1 MRKGIVLKLFALTTA
16 LCMLIL
22 ATIFIG
28 QTIFFKQYYANRKV
42 EDIKVNL
49 NSFEKNYL
57 NYAGSADGIQK
68 LEQDFLRENNT
79 WITTLDQNG
88 NLKHADDFYVE
99 ITLERLAEKQFGQKT
114 ITIPLYNLMN
124 IDEIESRILPSLVGK
139 KVYFSGL
146 LRNDSFITSYLQS
159 AEGSLSWANKPLSK
173 KLAERELKASEEKP
187 KVAQDLIGE
196 EKPKVAQDLIGEERE
211 KVAGNLSDLEKK
223 RVAQNSD
230 FNINGTITKVQ
241 PSDGTVPVN
250 PIYKNNLFLD
260 NIKEFQADLLL
271 KESNQIKYA
280 TQIMDYEKNDIKYKL
295 LIKPKKEKDGSVTYI
310 YAMASLQPVD
320 EAVQMVQ
327 DYYIYIVAFVVILI
341 FLASFYYSKQI
352 AKPLLKINDTTKKI
366 AHLDFTEKIPITSKD
381 EIGDL
386 SQNINTLSNKLH
398 SHIGQLEQDIEK
410 ERKLENTRKEF
421 IAGVSHELKTPLSI
435 MKSCISILKDG
446 VAEHKKDYYFQAME
460 KEVDKMDIL
469 ILDMLEL
476 AKFESGTY
484 NMKMDSFYIDGVIE
498 EICEQ
503 LSSEIEKK
511 ELSVHKHIC
520 PAEVV
525 GNQNRIEQV
534 IVNFI
539 TNAIRYTPEKEDII
553 ISVIDEKN
561 RIEVCIENKGS
572 HIEEEQLDKIWDRFY
587 RVDAS
592 RKRSQGGTGLG
603 LAISKNI
610 LELHNAEYGVKNT
623 EDGVLFYFY
632 LPKKA

>member
-1 MRKGIVLKLFALTTA
+1 MRKGIVLKLFTLTTA

-68 LEQDFLRENNT
+68 LEQEFLRENNT

-99 ITLERLAEKQFGQKT
+99 ITLERWAEKQFGQKT

-187 KVAQDLIGE
+187 KVAQDLI
-196 EKPKVAQDLIGEERE
+196 DEERK

-260 NIKEFQADLLL
+260 NIKEFQTDLLL
-271 KESNQIKYA
+271 KESNKIRY
-280 TQIMDYEKNDIKYKL
+280 TIETMDFEKNDIKYKL
-295 LIKPKKEKDGSVTYI
+295 LIKPIKEKDGSVAYI

-327 DYYIYIVAFVVILI
+327 DYYIYIIAFVVVLV

-386 SQNINTLSNKLH
+386 SKNINTLSNKLH

-410 ERKLENTRKEF
+410 ERKLEKTRKEF
-421 IAGVSHELKTPLSI
+421 ISGVSHELKTPLSI

-446 VAEHKKDYYFQAME
+446 VAEHKKEYYFQAME
-460 KEVDKMDIL
+460 REVDKMDTL

-484 NMKMDSFYIDGVIE
+484 KMKMDSFYI
-498 EICEQ
+498 
-503 LSSEIEKK
+503 
-511 ELSVHKHIC
+511 
-520 PAEVV
+520 
-525 GNQNRIEQV
+525 
-534 IVNFI
+534 
-539 TNAIRYTPEKEDII
+539 
-553 ISVIDEKN
+553 
-561 RIEVCIENKGS
+561 
-572 HIEEEQLDKIWDRFY
+572 
-587 RVDAS
+587 
-592 RKRSQGGTGLG
+592 
-603 LAISKNI
+603 
-610 LELHNAEYGVKNT
+610 
-623 EDGVLFYFY
+623 
-632 LPKKA
+632 

>member
-1 MRKGIVLKLFALTTA
+1 MRKGIVLKLFTLTTA

-49 NSFEKNYL
+49 NSFEKSYV
-57 NYAGSADGIQK
+57 NYAGSTEEIQK

-79 WITTLDQNG
+79 WITTLDQYG
-88 NLKHADDFYVE
+88 NLKHANDYYFEVTID
-99 ITLERLAEKQFGQKT
+99 RKNQKSFGQQT
-114 ITIPLYNLMN
+114 FIMPLYYLIN
-124 IDEIESRILPSLVGK
+124 IEEIESKTSREVLEQEINFAGVK
-139 KVYFSGL
+139 KE
-146 LRNDSFITSYLQS
+146 DSFIPFFFELGKGNLS
-159 AEGSLSWANKPLSK
+159 GSNKPLEK
-173 KLAERELKASEEKP
+173 IFKEKMITAAEEKKKP
-187 KVAQDLIGE
+187 AQEPLV
-196 EKPKVAQDLIGEERE
+196 K
-211 KVAGNLSDLEKK
+211 EKK
-223 RVAQNSD
+223 QVVQEQAAQESDPYIRGRV
-230 FNINGTITKVQ
+230 TKVQ
-241 PSDGTVPVN
+241 LPDVKGPVN
-250 PIYKNNLFLD
+250 PIYKNSLFLD
-260 NIKEFQADLLL
+260 SIKEFQTDLLQ
-271 KESNQIKYA
+271 KESNKIQYS

-295 LIKPKKEKDGSVTYI
+295 LIKPIKEKDGSVAYI

-327 DYYIYIVAFVVILI
+327 DYYIYIIAFVVVLI

-386 SQNINTLSNKLH
+386 SKNINTLSNKLH

-446 VAEHKKDYYFQAME
+446 VAEHKKEYYFQAME

-511 ELSVHKHIC
+511 ELIVHKHIY

-587 RVDAS
+587 RVDAA

>member
-1 MRKGIVLKLFALTTA
+1 MRKGIVLKLFTLTTA

-57 NYAGSADGIQK
+57 NYAGNAEGIQK
-68 LEQDFLRENNT
+68 LEQDFFRENNT

-88 NLKHADDFYVE
+88 NLKHVDDFYFEVTIDRRE
-99 ITLERLAEKQFGQKT
+99 QKSFGQQIFK
-114 ITIPLYNLMN
+114 IPLYNLVN
-124 IDEIESRILPSLVGK
+124 IEEIDNKSSDQFLGQTMHV
-139 KVYFSGL
+139 SGVKQE
-146 LRNDSFITSYLQS
+146 DSFIPFSFTLSKQNLN
-159 AEGSLSWANKPLSK
+159 GSNKPL
-173 KLAERELKASEEKP
+173 EKAF
-187 KVAQDLIGE
+187 Q
-196 EKPKVAQDLIGEERE
+196 E
-211 KVAGNLSDLEKK
+211 KVKLDEEKK
-223 RVAQNSD
+223 RAAGEQLVKEKKPAVQEEAAQELG
-230 FNINGTITKVQ
+230 FYIGGRVTKVQ
-241 PSDGTVPVN
+241 LPDVKGPVN
-250 PIYKNNLFLD
+250 PIYKNSIFLD
-260 NIKEFQADLLL
+260 NIKDFQTDLLL
-271 KESNQIKYA
+271 KESNKIRY
-280 TQIMDYEKNDIKYKL
+280 TIETMDFEKNDIKYKL
-295 LIKPKKEKDGSVTYI
+295 LIKPIKEKDGSVAYI

-327 DYYIYIVAFVVILI
+327 DYYIYIIAFVVVLI

-386 SQNINTLSNKLH
+386 SKNINTLSNKLH

-410 ERKLENTRKEF
+410 ERKLEKTRKEF
-421 IAGVSHELKTPLSI
+421 ISGVSHELKTPLSI

-446 VAEHKKDYYFQAME
+446 VAEHKKEYYFQAME
-460 KEVDKMDIL
+460 REVDKMDTL

-484 NMKMDSFYIDGVIE
+484 KMKKDSFYIDTVIE
-498 EICEQ
+498 DICEH
-503 LSSEIEKK
+503 LSVEIEKK
-511 ELSVHKHIC
+511 ELRVHKNIG
-520 PAEVV
+520 PFEVV
-525 GNQNRIEQV
+525 ANQGRIEQV

-539 TNAIRYTPEKEDII
+539 TNAIRYTPNKEDII
-553 ISVIDEKN
+553 ISTIDEKN
-561 RIEVCIENKGS
+561 RIKVCIENKGT

-587 RVDAS
+587 RVDAA
-592 RKRSQGGTGLG
+592 RHRSQGGTGLG

-610 LELHNAEYGVKNT
+610 LELHDAEYGVKNT

-632 LPKKA
+632 LLKKA

>member
-1 MRKGIVLKLFALTTA
+1 MKKGIVLKLFTLTTA

-57 NYAGSADGIQK
+57 NYAGNAEEIQK

-79 WITTLDQNG
+79 WITTLDKNG
-88 NLKHADDFYVE
+88 NLKHADDFYFEVT
-99 ITLERLAEKQFGQKT
+99 IDRRQQKSFGQQIFK
-114 ITIPLYNLMN
+114 IPLGNLVN
-124 IDEIESRILPSLVGK
+124 IEEIDNKLSEQFLGQEI
-139 KVYFSGL
+139 YFSGV
-146 LRNDSFITSYLQS
+146 RKEDSFIPFSF
-159 AEGSLSWANKPLSK
+159 SLSKQNLSGSNKPLEKAFNEKMSK
-173 KLAERELKASEEKP
+173 LNE
-187 KVAQDLIGE
+187 
-196 EKPKVAQDLIGEERE
+196 
-211 KVAGNLSDLEKK
+211 EKK
-223 RVAQNSD
+223 RAVEEQLVKEKKPAVQEQAAQELGVY
-230 FNINGTITKVQ
+230 IGGRVTKVQ
-241 PSDGTVPVN
+241 LPDVKGPVN
-250 PIYKNNLFLD
+250 PIYKNGIFLD
-260 NIKEFQADLLL
+260 SIKEFQTNLLL
-271 KESNQIKYA
+271 KESKPIQYT
-280 TQIMDYEKNDIKYKL
+280 TQTMDYEKNDIKYKL
-295 LIKPKKEKDGSVTYI
+295 LIKPIEKDGSVTYI

-327 DYYIYIVAFVVILI
+327 DYYIYIIAFVVVLI

-366 AHLDFTEKIPITSKD
+366 AQLDFTEKIPIISKD

-386 SQNINTLSNKLH
+386 SKNINVLSNKLH
-398 SHIGQLEQDIEK
+398 SHIGQLEEDIEK

-421 IAGVSHELKTPLSI
+421 ISGVSHELKTPLSI

-446 VAEHKKDYYFQAME
+446 VAEHKKEYYFQAME
-460 KEVDKMDIL
+460 REVDKMDTL

-484 NMKMDSFYIDGVIE
+484 KMKKSSFYIDTVIE
-498 EICEQ
+498 DICEH
-503 LSSEIEKK
+503 LSVEIEKK
-511 ELSVHKHIC
+511 ELHVHKNIHSF
-520 PAEVV
+520 EVIA
-525 GNQNRIEQV
+525 NQGRIEQV

-539 TNAIRYTPEKEDII
+539 TNAIRYTPNKEDII
-553 ISVIDEKN
+553 ISAIDEKD
-561 RIEVCIENKGS
+561 RIKVCIENKGT

-587 RVDAS
+587 RVDTA
-592 RKRSQGGTGLG
+592 RQRSQGGTGLG

-610 LELHNAEYGVKNT
+610 LELHDAEYGVKNT

>member
-1 MRKGIVLKLFALTTA
+1 MKKGIVLKLFTLTTA

-57 NYAGSADGIQK
+57 NRAGNAEEIQK

-79 WITTLDQNG
+79 WITTLDKNG
-88 NLKHADDFYVE
+88 NLKHADDFYFEVT
-99 ITLERLAEKQFGQKT
+99 IDRRQQKSFGQQIFK
-114 ITIPLYNLMN
+114 IPLGNLVN
-124 IDEIESRILPSLVGK
+124 IEEIDNKLSEQFLGQEI
-139 KVYFSGL
+139 YFSGV
-146 LRNDSFITSYLQS
+146 RKEDSFIPFSF
-159 AEGSLSWANKPLSK
+159 SLSKQNLSGSNKPLEKAFNEKMSK
-173 KLAERELKASEEKP
+173 LNE
-187 KVAQDLIGE
+187 
-196 EKPKVAQDLIGEERE
+196 
-211 KVAGNLSDLEKK
+211 EKK
-223 RVAQNSD
+223 RAVEEQLVKEKKPAVQEQAAQELNVY
-230 FNINGTITKVQ
+230 IGGRVTKVQ
-241 PSDGTVPVN
+241 LPDVKGPVN
-250 PIYKNNLFLD
+250 PIYKNGIFLD
-260 NIKEFQADLLL
+260 SIKEFQTNLLL
-271 KESNQIKYA
+271 KESKPIQYT
-280 TQIMDYEKNDIKYKL
+280 TQTMDYEKNDIKYKL
-295 LIKPKKEKDGSVTYI
+295 LIKPIEKDGSVTYI

-327 DYYIYIVAFVVILI
+327 DYYIYIIAFVVVLI

-366 AHLDFTEKIPITSKD
+366 AQLDFTEKIPITSKD

-386 SQNINTLSNKLH
+386 SKNINVLSNKLH
-398 SHIGQLEQDIEK
+398 SHIGQLEEDIEK

-421 IAGVSHELKTPLSI
+421 ISGVSHELKTPLSI

-446 VAEHKKDYYFQAME
+446 VAEHKKEYYFQAME
-460 KEVDKMDIL
+460 REVDKMDTL

-484 NMKMDSFYIDGVIE
+484 KMKKSSFYIDTVIE
-498 EICEQ
+498 DICEH
-503 LSSEIEKK
+503 LSVEIEKK
-511 ELSVHKHIC
+511 ELHVHKNIHSF
-520 PAEVV
+520 EVIA
-525 GNQNRIEQV
+525 NQGRIEQV

-539 TNAIRYTPEKEDII
+539 TNAIRYTPNKEDII
-553 ISVIDEKN
+553 ISTIDEKD
-561 RIEVCIENKGS
+561 RIKVCIENKGT

-587 RVDAS
+587 RVDTA
-592 RKRSQGGTGLG
+592 RQRSQGGTGLG

-610 LELHNAEYGVKNT
+610 LELHDAEYGVKNT

>member
-1 MRKGIVLKLFALTTA
+1 MRKGIVLKLFTLTTA

-57 NYAGSADGIQK
+57 NYAGNAEGIQK
-68 LEQDFLRENNT
+68 LEQDFFRENNT

-88 NLKHADDFYVE
+88 NLKHVDDFYFEV
-99 ITLERLAEKQFGQKT
+99 TVDRRKQKEFGQQIFK
-114 ITIPLYNLMN
+114 IPLYNLVN
-124 IDEIESRILPSLVGK
+124 IEEIDNKSSDQFLGQTMSV
-139 KVYFSGL
+139 SGMKQE
-146 LRNDSFITSYLQS
+146 DSFIPFSFTLSKQNLN
-159 AEGSLSWANKPLSK
+159 GSNKPLEK
-173 KLAERELKASEEKP
+173 AFQEKIKLDEEKRR
-187 KVAQDLIGE
+187 AAGE
-196 EKPKVAQDLIGEERE
+196 QLVK
-211 KVAGNLSDLEKK
+211 EKK
-223 RVAQNSD
+223 PAVQEEAAQELGFYIVGRV
-230 FNINGTITKVQ
+230 TKVQ
-241 PSDGTVPVN
+241 FPDVKGPVN
-250 PIYKNNLFLD
+250 PIYKNSIFLD
-260 NIKEFQADLLL
+260 NIKEFQTDLLL
-271 KESNQIKYA
+271 KESKHIQYA
-280 TQIMDYEKNDIKYKL
+280 TQTMDYEKNDIKYKL
-295 LIKPKKEKDGSVTYI
+295 LIKPIKEKDGSVAYI

-327 DYYIYIVAFVVILI
+327 DYYIYIIAFVVVLI

-386 SQNINTLSNKLH
+386 SKNINTLSNKLH

-410 ERKLENTRKEF
+410 ERKLEKTRKEF
-421 IAGVSHELKTPLSI
+421 ISGVSHELKTPLSI

-446 VAEHKKDYYFQAME
+446 VAEHKKEYYFQAME
-460 KEVDKMDIL
+460 REVDKMDTL

-484 NMKMDSFYIDGVIE
+484 KMKMDSFYIDTVIE
-498 EICEQ
+498 DICEH
-503 LSSEIEKK
+503 LSVEIEKK
-511 ELSVHKHIC
+511 ELRVHKNIG
-520 PAEVV
+520 PFEVV
-525 GNQNRIEQV
+525 ANQGRIEQV

-539 TNAIRYTPEKEDII
+539 TNAIRYTPNKEDII
-553 ISVIDEKN
+553 ISTIDEKD
-561 RIEVCIENKGS
+561 RIKVCIENKGT

-587 RVDAS
+587 RVDVA
-592 RKRSQGGTGLG
+592 RHRSQGGTGLG

-610 LELHNAEYGVKNT
+610 LELHDAEYGVKNT

-632 LPKKA
+632 LLKKA

>member
-1 MRKGIVLKLFALTTA
+1 MRKGIVLKLFTLTTA

-49 NSFEKNYL
+49 NSFEKSYL
-57 NYAGSADGIQK
+57 NYVGNTEEIK
-68 LEQDFLRENNT
+68 RLEQDFLRENNT

-88 NLKHADDFYVE
+88 NLKHADDFYFEVA
-99 ITLERLAEKQFGQKT
+99 IDRRQQKSFGQQIFK
-114 ITIPLYNLMN
+114 IPLYNLIN
-124 IDEIESRILPSLVGK
+124 IEEIDNKSSNAFLGQEI
-139 KVYFSGL
+139 YFSGVKKDDSYIPFSFTL
-146 LRNDSFITSYLQS
+146 GKQNLR
-159 AEGSLSWANKPLSK
+159 GSNKPLEK
-173 KLAERELKASEEKP
+173 AFQEKMKLDE
-187 KVAQDLIGE
+187 
-196 EKPKVAQDLIGEERE
+196 
-211 KVAGNLSDLEKK
+211 EKK
-223 RVAQNSD
+223 RAAEEQLAKEKKPAVQEESAQELD
-230 FNINGTITKVQ
+230 AYIVGGVTKVQ
-241 PSDGTVPVN
+241 LPDVTGPIN
-250 PIYKNNLFLD
+250 PIYKNSIFLD
-260 NIKEFQADLLL
+260 NIKEFQTNLLL
-271 KESNQIKYA
+271 KESKHIQYA
-280 TQIMDYEKNDIKYKL
+280 IQTMDYEKNDIKYKL
-295 LIKPKKEKDGSVTYI
+295 LVKPITERDGSVTYI

-327 DYYIYIVAFVVILI
+327 DYYIYIIAFVLVLI

-366 AHLDFTEKIPITSKD
+366 AHLDFTEQIPITSKD

-386 SQNINTLSNKLH
+386 SKNINALSTKLH

-421 IAGVSHELKTPLSI
+421 ISGVSHELKTPLSI

-446 VAEHKKDYYFQAME
+446 VAEHKKEYYFQAME
-460 KEVDKMDIL
+460 REVDKMDTL

-484 NMKMDSFYIDGVIE
+484 KMKKGPFYIDAVIE
-498 EICEQ
+498 DICEH
-503 LSSEIEKK
+503 LSVEIEKK
-511 ELSVHKHIC
+511 ELHVHKNIC
-520 PAEVV
+520 SFEVV
-525 GNQNRIEQV
+525 ANQGRIEQV

-539 TNAIRYTPEKEDII
+539 TNAIRYTPNKEDIM
-553 ISVIDEKN
+553 ISTIDEKD
-561 RIEVCIENKGS
+561 RIKVCIENKGT

-587 RVDAS
+587 RVDAA
-592 RKRSQGGTGLG
+592 RQRSQGGTGLG

-610 LELHNAEYGVKNT
+610 LELHEAEYGVKNT

>member
-1 MRKGIVLKLFALTTA
+1 MRKGIVLKLFILTTA

-42 EDIKVNL
+42 EDIKLNL

-57 NYAGSADGIQK
+57 NYAGSVEGIQK

-88 NLKHADDFYVE
+88 NLKHADDFYFEVT
-99 ITLERLAEKQFGQKT
+99 IDRKQQKSFGQQTFK
-114 ITIPLYNLMN
+114 IPLYNLVN
-124 IDEIESRILPSLVGK
+124 IEEIDNKSSNPFLGQEI
-139 KVYFSGL
+139 YFSGVKKD
-146 LRNDSFITSYLQS
+146 DSYIPFYFALGKQNLS
-159 AEGSLSWANKPLSK
+159 GSNKPLEK
-173 KLAERELKASEEKP
+173 AFQEKRKLNE
-187 KVAQDLIGE
+187 
-196 EKPKVAQDLIGEERE
+196 
-211 KVAGNLSDLEKK
+211 EKK
-223 RVAQNSD
+223 RAAGEQLAKEKKPAVQEESAQELDAYIS
-230 FNINGTITKVQ
+230 GRVTKVQ
-241 PSDGTVPVN
+241 LPDVTGPIN
-250 PIYKNNLFLD
+250 PIYKNSIFLD
-260 NIKEFQADLLL
+260 NIKEFQTDLLL
-271 KESNQIKYA
+271 KESKHIQYA
-280 TQIMDYEKNDIKYKL
+280 ILTMDYEKNDIKYKL
-295 LIKPKKEKDGSVTYI
+295 LIKPTKEKDGSVTYI

-327 DYYIYIVAFVVILI
+327 DYYIYIIAFVVVLI

-386 SQNINTLSNKLH
+386 SKNINVLSNKLH

-410 ERKLENTRKEF
+410 ERKLEKTRKEF
-421 IAGVSHELKTPLSI
+421 ISGVSHELKTPLSI

-446 VAEHKKDYYFQAME
+446 VAEHKKEYYFQAME
-460 KEVDKMDIL
+460 REVDKMDTL

-484 NMKMDSFYIDGVIE
+484 KMKKDPFYIDTVME
-498 EICEQ
+498 DICEH
-503 LSSEIEKK
+503 LSVEIEKK
-511 ELSVHKHIC
+511 ELHVHKNIG
-520 PAEVV
+520 PFEVV
-525 GNQNRIEQV
+525 ANQSRIEQV

-539 TNAIRYTPEKEDII
+539 TNAIRYTPNKEDII
-553 ISVIDEKN
+553 ISTIDEKD
-561 RIEVCIENKGS
+561 RIKVCIENKGT

-587 RVDAS
+587 RVDAA
-592 RKRSQGGTGLG
+592 RQRSQGGTGLG

-610 LELHNAEYGVKNT
+610 LELHDAEYGVKNT

-632 LPKKA
+632 LLKKA

>member
-1 MRKGIVLKLFALTTA
+1 MRKGIVLKLFTLTTA

-49 NSFEKNYL
+49 DSFVKNYL
-57 NYAGSADGIQK
+57 NHAESAEEIQK
-68 LEQDFLRENNT
+68 LEQDFLSENNT

-88 NLKHADDFYVE
+88 NLKHADDFYFEVT
-99 ITLERLAEKQFGQKT
+99 IDRKQQKSFGQQ
-114 ITIPLYNLMN
+114 IIMIPLYNLIN
-124 IDEIESRILPSLVGK
+124 IEEIDNKPSNQFLDQEIN
-139 KVYFSGL
+139 FSGVKKE
-146 LRNDSFITSYLQS
+146 DSFIPFSFALGKGNLS
-159 AEGSLSWANKPLSK
+159 GSNKPLEK
-173 KLAERELKASEEKP
+173 KISEIREEK
-187 KVAQDLIGE
+187 
-196 EKPKVAQDLIGEERE
+196 
-211 KVAGNLSDLEKK
+211 EKK
-223 RVAQNSD
+223 KADQEPLVKEKKQVTQEQAAQERANQEQGAKIDGRV
-230 FNINGTITKVQ
+230 TKVQ
-241 PSDGTVPVN
+241 LPDVKGPVN
-250 PIYKNNLFLD
+250 PIYKNSLFLD
-260 NIKEFQADLLL
+260 SIKEFQTDLLS
-271 KESNQIKYA
+271 KESNHIQYS
-280 TQIMDYEKNDIKYKL
+280 TQIVDYEKNDIKYKL
-295 LIKPKKEKDGSVTYI
+295 LIKPIKEKDGSIAYI

-327 DYYIYIVAFVVILI
+327 DYYIYIVAFVVVLI

-352 AKPLLKINDTTKKI
+352 AKPLLKINNTTKKI

-386 SQNINTLSNKLH
+386 SKNINTLSNKLH

-539 TNAIRYTPEKEDII
+539 TNAIRYTPDKEDII
-553 ISVIDEKN
+553 ISTIDEKN
-561 RIEVCIENKGS
+561 YIKVCIENKGA

-587 RVDAS
+587 RVDAA

-623 EDGVLFYFY
+623 KDGVLFYFY

>member
-1 MRKGIVLKLFALTTA
+1 MRKGIVLKLFTLTTA

-22 ATIFIG
+22 VTIFIG

-49 NSFEKNYL
+49 NTFEKNYL
-57 NYAGSADGIQK
+57 NYAGSAEGIQK

-88 NLKHADDFYVE
+88 NLKHADDFYFEVT
-99 ITLERLAEKQFGQKT
+99 INRMQQKSFGQQIFK
-114 ITIPLYNLMN
+114 IPLGNLVN
-124 IDEIESRILPSLVGK
+124 IEEIDNKSSEQFLGQEI
-139 KVYFSGL
+139 YFSGV
-146 LRNDSFITSYLQS
+146 RKEDSFIPFSF
-159 AEGSLSWANKPLSK
+159 SLSKQNLSGSNKPLEKAFNEKMSK
-173 KLAERELKASEEKP
+173 LYEEKKKAVGEQVVKEKRP
-187 KVAQDLIGE
+187 AVQEQAAQEPDFYIG
-196 EKPKVAQDLIGEERE
+196 G
-211 KVAGNLSDLEKK
+211 
-223 RVAQNSD
+223 RV
-230 FNINGTITKVQ
+230 TKVQ
-241 PSDGTVPVN
+241 LPDVNVPVN
-250 PIYKNNLFLD
+250 PIYKNSIFLD
-260 NIKEFQADLLL
+260 NIKVFQTDLLL
-271 KESNQIKYA
+271 KESNKIRYT
-280 TQIMDYEKNDIKYKL
+280 TQTMDYEKNDIKYKL
-295 LIKPKKEKDGSVTYI
+295 LIKPIKEKDGSVAYI

-327 DYYIYIVAFVVILI
+327 DYYIYIIAFVVVLI

-386 SQNINTLSNKLH
+386 SNNINVLSNKLH

-421 IAGVSHELKTPLSI
+421 ISGVSHELKTPLSI

-446 VAEHKKDYYFQAME
+446 VAEHKKEYYFQAME
-460 KEVDKMDIL
+460 REVDKMDTL

-484 NMKMDSFYIDGVIE
+484 KMKKDLFYIDSVIE
-498 EICEQ
+498 DICEY
-503 LSSEIEKK
+503 LSVEIEKK
-511 ELSVHKHIC
+511 ELRVHKNIC
-520 PAEVV
+520 SVEVMA
-525 GNQNRIEQV
+525 NQSRIEQV

-539 TNAIRYTPEKEDII
+539 TNAIRYTPNKEDIM
-553 ISVIDEKN
+553 ISTIDEQD
-561 RIEVCIENKGS
+561 RIKVCIENKGT

-587 RVDAS
+587 RVDAA
-592 RKRSQGGTGLG
+592 RQRSQGGTGLG

-610 LELHNAEYGVKNT
+610 LELHDAEYGVKNT

>member
-1 MRKGIVLKLFALTTA
+1 MRKGIVLKLFTLTTV

-57 NYAGSADGIQK
+57 NYAGSAEGIQK
-68 LEQDFLRENNT
+68 LEQDFFRENNT

-88 NLKHADDFYVE
+88 NLKHVDDFYFEVT
-99 ITLERLAEKQFGQKT
+99 IDRSQQKSFGQQIFK
-114 ITIPLYNLMN
+114 IPLYNLVN
-124 IDEIESRILPSLVGK
+124 IEEIDNKPSNQFLGQEI
-139 KVYFSGL
+139 YFSGV
-146 LRNDSFITSYLQS
+146 RKEDSYIPFSF
-159 AEGSLSWANKPLSK
+159 SLSKRNLSGSNKPLEKAFNEKMSK
-173 KLAERELKASEEKP
+173 LD
-187 KVAQDLIGE
+187 Q
-196 EKPKVAQDLIGEERE
+196 
-211 KVAGNLSDLEKK
+211 EKK
-223 RVAQNSD
+223 KAVGEQVSKEKRPAVQEPAAQESDVYIGGRV
-230 FNINGTITKVQ
+230 TKVQ
-241 PSDGTVPVN
+241 FPDVKGPVN
-250 PIYKNNLFLD
+250 PIYKNTLFLD
-260 NIKEFQADLLL
+260 SIKEFQTDVVL
-271 KESNQIKYA
+271 KESNQIEYSTK
-280 TQIMDYEKNDIKYKL
+280 TMDYEKNDIKYKL
-295 LIKPKKEKDGSVTYI
+295 LMKPITERDGSVTYI

-327 DYYIYIVAFVVILI
+327 DYYIYIIAFVLVLI

-366 AHLDFTEKIPITSKD
+366 AHLDFTEQIPITSKD

-386 SQNINTLSNKLH
+386 SKNINVLSNKLH

-421 IAGVSHELKTPLSI
+421 ISGVSHELKTPLSI

-446 VAEHKKDYYFQAME
+446 VAEHKKEYYFQAME
-460 KEVDKMDIL
+460 REVDKMDTL

-484 NMKMDSFYIDGVIE
+484 KMKKDVFYIDSIIE
-498 EICEQ
+498 DICEH
-503 LSSEIEKK
+503 LSVEIEKK
-511 ELSVHKHIC
+511 ELRVHKNIC
-520 PAEVV
+520 SFEVMA
-525 GNQNRIEQV
+525 NQNRIEQV

-539 TNAIRYTPEKEDII
+539 TNAIRYTPNKEDII
-553 ISVIDEKN
+553 ISTIDEKD
-561 RIEVCIENKGS
+561 RIKVCIENKGT

-592 RKRSQGGTGLG
+592 RQRSQGGTGLG

-610 LELHNAEYGVKNT
+610 LELHDAEYGVKNT

>member
-1 MRKGIVLKLFALTTA
+1 MRKGIVLKLFTLTTA

-57 NYAGSADGIQK
+57 NYAGNAEGIQK

-88 NLKHADDFYVE
+88 NLKHANDFYFEVA
-99 ITLERLAEKQFGQKT
+99 LERKTEKDFGKKT
-114 ITIPLYNLMN
+114 IIIPLYYLMN
-124 IDEIESRILPSLVGK
+124 IDEIEKGTLSNFVGQ
-139 KVYFSGL
+139 KVSFSGL
-146 LRNDSFITSYLQS
+146 QRNDHFITLYLQLT
-159 AEGSLSWANKPLSK
+159 EKNLSWANETLSK
-173 KLAERELKASEEKP
+173 KLPGKEPKVSKEKT
-187 KVAQDLIGE
+187 KVAQDLI
-196 EKPKVAQDLIGEERE
+196 AQER
-211 KVAGNLSDLEKK
+211 KNVAGNLSDFEKK
-223 RVAQNSD
+223 RVVVNSD
-230 FNINGTITKVQ
+230 FYMFGTITKVQ
-241 PSDGTVPVN
+241 LPDVGGPIN
-250 PIYKNNLFLD
+250 QIYKNSIFLD
-260 NIKEFQADLLL
+260 NIKEFQTDLLL
-271 KESNQIKYA
+271 KENKHIQYS
-280 TQIMDYEKNDIKYKL
+280 TQTIDYEKNEVKYKL
-295 LIKPKKEKDGSVTYI
+295 LIKPVKEKDGSVTYI

-327 DYYIYIVAFVVILI
+327 DYYIYIIAFVVVLI

-386 SQNINTLSNKLH
+386 SKNINVLSNKLH

-410 ERKLENTRKEF
+410 ERKLEKTRKEF
-421 IAGVSHELKTPLSI
+421 ISGVSHELKTPLSI

-446 VAEHKKDYYFQAME
+446 VVEHKKEYYFQAME
-460 KEVDKMDIL
+460 REVDKMDTL

-484 NMKMDSFYIDGVIE
+484 KMKKDLFYIDTVIE
-498 EICEQ
+498 DICEH
-503 LSSEIEKK
+503 LSVEIEKK
-511 ELSVHKHIC
+511 ELRVHKNIRSF
-520 PAEVV
+520 EVIA
-525 GNQNRIEQV
+525 NQGRIEQV

-539 TNAIRYTPEKEDII
+539 TNAIRYTPNKEDII
-553 ISVIDEKN
+553 ISTIDEKD
-561 RIEVCIENKGS
+561 RIKMCIENKGT

-587 RVDAS
+587 RVDAA
-592 RKRSQGGTGLG
+592 RHRSQGGTGLG

-610 LELHNAEYGVKNT
+610 LELHEAEYGVKNT

-632 LPKKA
+632 LLKKA

>member
-1 MRKGIVLKLFALTTA
+1 MRKGIVLKLFTLTTA

-88 NLKHADDFYVE
+88 NLKHADDFYFEVT
-99 ITLERLAEKQFGQKT
+99 IDRRQQKSFGQQIFK
-114 ITIPLYNLMN
+114 IPLGNLVN
-124 IDEIESRILPSLVGK
+124 IEEIDNKLSEQFLGQEI
-139 KVYFSGL
+139 YFSGVKKE
-146 LRNDSFITSYLQS
+146 DSFIPFSFTLTR
-159 AEGSLSWANKPLSK
+159 ENLSGANKPLEKAFNEKMSK
-173 KLAERELKASEEKP
+173 LNEEK
-187 KVAQDLIGE
+187 KKADQE
-196 EKPKVAQDLIGEERE
+196 QFAK
-211 KVAGNLSDLEKK
+211 EKK
-223 RVAQNSD
+223 PAVQEQAAQESDVHIGGRV
-230 FNINGTITKVQ
+230 TKVQ
-241 PSDGTVPVN
+241 FPDVKGPVN

-260 NIKEFQADLLL
+260 NIKEFQTDLLL
-271 KESNQIKYA
+271 KESNHIQYA

-295 LIKPKKEKDGSVTYI
+295 LIKPVKEKDGSVTYI

-327 DYYIYIVAFVVILI
+327 DYYIYIIAFVVVLI

-352 AKPLLKINDTTKKI
+352 AKPLLKINNTTKKI

-498 EICEQ
+498 EICEH
-503 LSSEIEKK
+503 LSSEIETK
-511 ELSVHKHIC
+511 ELSVHKHIG

-553 ISVIDEKN
+553 ISTIDETNHIK
-561 RIEVCIENKGS
+561 VCIENKGA
-572 HIEEEQLDKIWDRFY
+572 HIEEKQLDKIWDRFY
-587 RVDAS
+587 RVDAA

-632 LPKKA
+632 LLKKA

>member
-1 MRKGIVLKLFALTTA
+1 MRKGIVLKLFTLTTA

-57 NYAGSADGIQK
+57 NYAGSAEEIQK

-79 WITTLDQNG
+79 WITTLDQYG
-88 NLKHADDFYVE
+88 NLKHVDDFYFEVT
-99 ITLERLAEKQFGQKT
+99 IDRRQQKSFGQQIFK
-114 ITIPLYNLMN
+114 IPLGNLVN
-124 IDEIESRILPSLVGK
+124 IEEIDNKLSEKFSGQEI
-139 KVYFSGL
+139 YFSGV
-146 LRNDSFITSYLQS
+146 RKEESFIPFSFSLGKQNLS
-159 AEGSLSWANKPLSK
+159 GSNKPLEK
-173 KLAERELKASEEKP
+173 AFNEKMIKLD
-187 KVAQDLIGE
+187 Q
-196 EKPKVAQDLIGEERE
+196 
-211 KVAGNLSDLEKK
+211 EKK
-223 RVAQNSD
+223 KAAEEQVVKEKKPAVQEQAAQELDAPIVGRV
-230 FNINGTITKVQ
+230 TKVQ
-241 PSDGTVPVN
+241 FPDVKGPVN
-250 PIYKNNLFLD
+250 PIYKNSLFLD
-260 NIKEFQADLLL
+260 SIKEFQAELLL
-271 KESNQIKYA
+271 KESEQI
-280 TQIMDYEKNDIKYKL
+280 QDVIRIMDYEKNDIKYKL

-327 DYYIYIVAFVVILI
+327 DYYIYIVAFVVVLI

-503 LSSEIEKK
+503 LSAEIEKK

-520 PAEVV
+520 PAEVI

-553 ISVIDEKN
+553 ISIIDGKDH
-561 RIEVCIENKGS
+561 IKVCIENKGA

-587 RVDAS
+587 RVDAA

-610 LELHNAEYGVKNT
+610 LELHDAEYGVKNT

>member
-1 MRKGIVLKLFALTTA
+1 MRKGIVLKLFTLTTA

-57 NYAGSADGIQK
+57 NYVGNAEGIQK

-79 WITTLDQNG
+79 WITTLDRNG
-88 NLKHADDFYVE
+88 NLKHADDFYFEVT
-99 ITLERLAEKQFGQKT
+99 IDRKQQKSFGQQIFK
-114 ITIPLYNLMN
+114 IPLYNLISLEE
-124 IDEIESRILPSLVGK
+124 IDNKSLDQFLGQEI
-139 KVYFSGL
+139 YFSGVKKE
-146 LRNDSFITSYLQS
+146 DSFIPFSFALAKQNLS
-159 AEGSLSWANKPLSK
+159 GSNKPL
-173 KLAERELKASEEKP
+173 EKAFKEKMIKSDEEK
-187 KVAQDLIGE
+187 KKADQESIV
-196 EKPKVAQDLIGEERE
+196 K
-211 KVAGNLSDLEKK
+211 EKK
-223 RVAQNSD
+223 PVVQEQATQELGAYIGGRV
-230 FNINGTITKVQ
+230 TKVQ
-241 PSDGTVPVN
+241 FPDVKGPVN
-250 PIYKNNLFLD
+250 PIYKNSLFLD
-260 NIKEFQADLLL
+260 SIKEFQTDLLL
-271 KESNQIKYA
+271 KESNHIQYS

-327 DYYIYIVAFVVILI
+327 DYYIYIVAFVVVLI

-484 NMKMDSFYIDGVIE
+484 NMKMDPFYIDGVIE

-503 LSSEIEKK
+503 LSAEIEKK

-520 PAEVV
+520 PAEVI

-539 TNAIRYTPEKEDII
+539 TNAIRYTPNKEDII
-553 ISVIDEKN
+553 ISTIDGKDH
-561 RIEVCIENKGS
+561 IKVCIENKGA

-587 RVDAS
+587 RVDAA

-610 LELHNAEYGVKNT
+610 LELHDAEYGVKNT
-623 EDGVLFYFY
+623 GDGVLFYFY

>member
-1 MRKGIVLKLFALTTA
+1 MRKGIVLKLFTLTTA

-49 NSFEKNYL
+49 DSFEKGYL
-57 NYAGSADGIQK
+57 NYAGSTEGIQK

-99 ITLERLAEKQFGQKT
+99 ITLERWAEKKFGQKV
-114 ITIPLYNLMN
+114 IKMPLYYLMN
-124 IDEIESRILPSLVGK
+124 IDEIEGGTLPDLKGQP
-139 KVYFSGL
+139 VYFYGL
-146 LRNDSFITSYLQS
+146 KRYDSFITSYLQLTEMNLNWS
-159 AEGSLSWANKPLSK
+159 HKPLGK
-173 KLAERELKASEEKP
+173 KLAEEEPKVSEEKP
-187 KVAQDLIGE
+187 KVAGS
-196 EKPKVAQDLIGEERE
+196 
-211 KVAGNLSDLEKK
+211 LSDEEKK
-223 RVAQNSD
+223 RGAQNSD
-230 FNINGTITKVQ
+230 FNMPGTITKAQLPDVR
-241 PSDGTVPVN
+241 GPVN
-250 PIYKNNLFLD
+250 PIYKNTLFLD
-260 NIKEFQADLLL
+260 NIKEFQTDLLL
-271 KESNQIKYA
+271 KESNHIQYS

-295 LIKPKKEKDGSVTYI
+295 LIKPIKEKDGSVTYI

-327 DYYIYIVAFVVILI
+327 DYYIYIIAFVVVLI

-386 SQNINTLSNKLH
+386 SENINVLSNKLH

-421 IAGVSHELKTPLSI
+421 ISGVSHELKTPLSI

-446 VAEHKKDYYFQAME
+446 VAEHKKEYYFQAME
-460 KEVDKMDIL
+460 REVDKMDTL

-484 NMKMDSFYIDGVIE
+484 KMKKDPFYIDTVIE
-498 EICEQ
+498 DICEH
-503 LSSEIEKK
+503 LSVDIEKK
-511 ELSVHKHIC
+511 ELHVHKNIC
-520 PAEVV
+520 SFEVV
-525 GNQNRIEQV
+525 ANQSRIEQV

-539 TNAIRYTPEKEDII
+539 TNAIRYTPNKEDII
-553 ISVIDEKN
+553 ISTIDEKD
-561 RIEVCIENKGS
+561 RIKVCIENKGT

-587 RVDAS
+587 RVDAA
-592 RKRSQGGTGLG
+592 RQRSQGGTGLG

-610 LELHNAEYGVKNT
+610 LELHEVEYGVKNT

>member
-1 MRKGIVLKLFALTTA
+1 MRKGIVLKLFTLTTA

-49 NSFEKNYL
+49 DSFEKSYL
-57 NYAGSADGIQK
+57 NYAGSSEEVQK

-79 WITTLDQNG
+79 WITTLDHNG
-88 NLKHADDFYVE
+88 NLKHADDFYFE
-99 ITLERLAEKQFGQKT
+99 ITLDRREEKRVGQKT
-114 ITIPLYNLMN
+114 IIIPLYYLMN
-124 IDEIESRILPSLVGK
+124 IDEIEGGTLPDLEGRP
-139 KVYFSGL
+139 VYFDGL
-146 LRNDSFITSYLQS
+146 KRDDSFITSYLKID
-159 AEGSLSWANKPLSK
+159 EVNLSWFHKPLGK
-173 KLAERELKASEEKP
+173 KLAEKEPKMSEEKP
-187 KVAQDLIGE
+187 KVAQDSIT
-196 EKPKVAQDLIGEERE
+196 VER
-211 KVAGNLSDLEKK
+211 KKIAGIMSDEEKK
-223 RVAQNSD
+223 RAAQNSD
-230 FNINGTITKVQ
+230 FNISGKITKVQ
-241 PSDGTVPVN
+241 FPNVKGPVN

-271 KESNQIKYA
+271 KESNQIQYS
-280 TQIMDYEKNDIKYKL
+280 TQTMDYEKNDIKYKL
-295 LIKPKKEKDGSVTYI
+295 LIKPIKEKDGSVTYI

-386 SQNINTLSNKLH
+386 SKNINTLSNKLH

-421 IAGVSHELKTPLSI
+421 ISGVSHELKTPLSI

-484 NMKMDSFYIDGVIE
+484 NMKMDSFYIDGMIE

-553 ISVIDEKN
+553 ISAIDEKN
-561 RIEVCIENKGS
+561 HIKVCIENKGA

-587 RVDAS
+587 RVDAA

>member
-1 MRKGIVLKLFALTTA
+1 MKKGIVLKLFTLTTA

-57 NYAGSADGIQK
+57 NYAGNAEEIQK

-79 WITTLDQNG
+79 WITTLDKNG
-88 NLKHADDFYVE
+88 NLKHADDFYFEVT
-99 ITLERLAEKQFGQKT
+99 IDRRQQKSFGQQIFK
-114 ITIPLYNLMN
+114 IPLGNLVN
-124 IDEIESRILPSLVGK
+124 IEEIDNKLSEQFLGQEI
-139 KVYFSGL
+139 YFSGV
-146 LRNDSFITSYLQS
+146 RKEDSFIPFSF
-159 AEGSLSWANKPLSK
+159 SLSKQNLSGSNKPLEKAFNEKMSK
-173 KLAERELKASEEKP
+173 LNE
-187 KVAQDLIGE
+187 
-196 EKPKVAQDLIGEERE
+196 
-211 KVAGNLSDLEKK
+211 EKK
-223 RVAQNSD
+223 RAVEEQLVKEKKPAVQEQAAQELNVY
-230 FNINGTITKVQ
+230 IGGRVTKVQ
-241 PSDGTVPVN
+241 LPDVKGPVN
-250 PIYKNNLFLD
+250 PIYKNGIFLD
-260 NIKEFQADLLL
+260 SIKEFQTNLLL
-271 KESNQIKYA
+271 KESKPIQYT
-280 TQIMDYEKNDIKYKL
+280 TQTMDYEKNDIKYKL
-295 LIKPKKEKDGSVTYI
+295 LIKPIEKDGSVTYI

-327 DYYIYIVAFVVILI
+327 DYYIYIIAFVVVLI

-366 AHLDFTEKIPITSKD
+366 AQLDFTEKIPITSKD

-386 SQNINTLSNKLH
+386 SKNINVLSNKLH
-398 SHIGQLEQDIEK
+398 SHIGQLEEDIEK

-421 IAGVSHELKTPLSI
+421 ISGVSHELKTPLSI

-446 VAEHKKDYYFQAME
+446 VAEHKKEYYFQAME
-460 KEVDKMDIL
+460 REVDKMDTL

-484 NMKMDSFYIDGVIE
+484 KMKKSSFYIDTVIE
-498 EICEQ
+498 DICEH
-503 LSSEIEKK
+503 LSVEIEKK
-511 ELSVHKHIC
+511 ELHVHKNIHSF
-520 PAEVV
+520 EVIA
-525 GNQNRIEQV
+525 NQGRIEQV

-539 TNAIRYTPEKEDII
+539 TNAIRYTPNKEDII
-553 ISVIDEKN
+553 ISTIDEKD
-561 RIEVCIENKGS
+561 RIKVCIENKGT

-587 RVDAS
+587 RVDTA
-592 RKRSQGGTGLG
+592 RQRSQGGTGLG

>member
-1 MRKGIVLKLFALTTA
+1 MRKGIVLKLFTLTTA

-57 NYAGSADGIQK
+57 NYAGNAEGIQK
-68 LEQDFLRENNT
+68 LEQDFFRENNT

-88 NLKHADDFYVE
+88 NLKHVDDFYFEVT
-99 ITLERLAEKQFGQKT
+99 IDRRKQKEFGQQIFK
-114 ITIPLYNLMN
+114 IPLYNLVN
-124 IDEIESRILPSLVGK
+124 IEEIDNKSSDQFLGQIMSV
-139 KVYFSGL
+139 SGMKQE
-146 LRNDSFITSYLQS
+146 DSFIPFSFTLSKQNLN
-159 AEGSLSWANKPLSK
+159 GSNKPLEK
-173 KLAERELKASEEKP
+173 AFQEKIKLDEEKRR
-187 KVAQDLIGE
+187 AAGE
-196 EKPKVAQDLIGEERE
+196 QLVK
-211 KVAGNLSDLEKK
+211 EKK
-223 RVAQNSD
+223 PAVQEEAAQELGFYIEGRV
-230 FNINGTITKVQ
+230 TKVQ
-241 PSDGTVPVN
+241 LPDVKGPVN
-250 PIYKNNLFLD
+250 PIYKNSIFLD

-271 KESNQIKYA
+271 KENKHIQYA
-280 TQIMDYEKNDIKYKL
+280 TQTMDYEKNDIKYKL
-295 LIKPKKEKDGSVTYI
+295 LIKPIKEKDGSVTYI

-327 DYYIYIVAFVVILI
+327 DYYIYIVAFVVVLI

-386 SQNINTLSNKLH
+386 SKNINMLSNKLH

-410 ERKLENTRKEF
+410 ERKLEKTRKEF
-421 IAGVSHELKTPLSI
+421 ISGVSHELKTPLSI

-446 VAEHKKDYYFQAME
+446 VAEHKKEYYFQAME
-460 KEVDKMDIL
+460 REVDKMDTL

-484 NMKMDSFYIDGVIE
+484 KMKMDSFYIDTVIE
-498 EICEQ
+498 DICEH
-503 LSSEIEKK
+503 LSVEIEKK
-511 ELSVHKHIC
+511 ELRVHKNIG
-520 PAEVV
+520 PFEVV
-525 GNQNRIEQV
+525 ANQGRIEQV

-539 TNAIRYTPEKEDII
+539 TNAIRYTPNKEDII
-553 ISVIDEKN
+553 ISTIDEKN
-561 RIEVCIENKGS
+561 RIKVCIENKGT

-587 RVDAS
+587 RVDAA
-592 RKRSQGGTGLG
+592 RHRSQGGTGLG

-610 LELHNAEYGVKNT
+610 LELHEAEYGVKNT

>member
-1 MRKGIVLKLFALTTA
+1 MRKGIVLKLFTLTTA

-57 NYAGSADGIQK
+57 NRAGNAEEIQK

-79 WITTLDQNG
+79 WITTLDKNG
-88 NLKHADDFYVE
+88 NLKHADDFYFEVT
-99 ITLERLAEKQFGQKT
+99 IDRRQQKSFGQQIFK
-114 ITIPLYNLMN
+114 IPLGNLVN
-124 IDEIESRILPSLVGK
+124 IEEIDNKLSEHFLGQEI
-139 KVYFSGL
+139 YFSGV
-146 LRNDSFITSYLQS
+146 RKEDSFIPFSF
-159 AEGSLSWANKPLSK
+159 SLSKQNLSGSNKPLEK
-173 KLAERELKASEEKP
+173 AFQEKIKLDE
-187 KVAQDLIGE
+187 
-196 EKPKVAQDLIGEERE
+196 
-211 KVAGNLSDLEKK
+211 EKK
-223 RVAQNSD
+223 RAAGEQLAKEKKPAVQEEAAQELGVY
-230 FNINGTITKVQ
+230 IGGRVTKVQ
-241 PSDGTVPVN
+241 LPDVNGPVN
-250 PIYKNNLFLD
+250 PIYKNSIFLD
-260 NIKEFQADLLL
+260 NIKGFQTDLLL
-271 KESNQIKYA
+271 KESNKIRYT
-280 TQIMDYEKNDIKYKL
+280 TQTMDYEKNDIKYKL
-295 LIKPKKEKDGSVTYI
+295 LIKPIKEKDGSVTYI

-327 DYYIYIVAFVVILI
+327 DYYIYIIAFVVVLI

-366 AHLDFTEKIPITSKD
+366 AQLDFTEKIPITSKD

-386 SQNINTLSNKLH
+386 SKNINVLSNKLH
-398 SHIGQLEQDIEK
+398 SHIGQLEEDIEK

-421 IAGVSHELKTPLSI
+421 ISGVSHELKTPLSI
-435 MKSCISILKDG
+435 MKSCIFILKDG

-460 KEVDKMDIL
+460 REVDKMDTL

-484 NMKMDSFYIDGVIE
+484 KMKKDSFYIDTVIE
-498 EICEQ
+498 DICEH
-503 LSSEIEKK
+503 LSVEIEKK
-511 ELSVHKHIC
+511 ELRVHKNIC
-520 PAEVV
+520 SFEVIA
-525 GNQNRIEQV
+525 NQGRIEQV

-539 TNAIRYTPEKEDII
+539 TNAIRYTPNKEDII
-553 ISVIDEKN
+553 ISTIDEKD
-561 RIEVCIENKGS
+561 RIKVCIENKGT

-587 RVDAS
+587 RVDTA
-592 RKRSQGGTGLG
+592 RQRSQGGTGLG

-610 LELHNAEYGVKNT
+610 LELHDTEYGAGNT
-623 EDGVLFYFY
+623 ENGVLFYFY

>member
-1 MRKGIVLKLFALTTA
+1 MRKGIVLKLFTLTTA

-49 NSFEKNYL
+49 NSFERNYL
-57 NYAGSADGIQK
+57 NYVGNAEGIQK

-79 WITTLDQNG
+79 WITILDQNG
-88 NLKHADDFYVE
+88 NLKHVDDFYFEVT
-99 ITLERLAEKQFGQKT
+99 IDRRQQKSFGQQIFK
-114 ITIPLYNLMN
+114 IPLGNLVN
-124 IDEIESRILPSLVGK
+124 IEEIDNKLSEKFLGQEI
-139 KVYFSGL
+139 YFSGV
-146 LRNDSFITSYLQS
+146 RKEESFIPFSFSLGKQNLS
-159 AEGSLSWANKPLSK
+159 GSNKPLEK
-173 KLAERELKASEEKP
+173 AFNEKMIKLD
-187 KVAQDLIGE
+187 Q
-196 EKPKVAQDLIGEERE
+196 
-211 KVAGNLSDLEKK
+211 EKK
-223 RVAQNSD
+223 KAAEEQVVKEKKPAVQEQAAQELDAFIVGRV
-230 FNINGTITKVQ
+230 TKVQ
-241 PSDGTVPVN
+241 FPDVKGPVN
-250 PIYKNNLFLD
+250 PIYKNSLFLD
-260 NIKEFQADLLL
+260 SIKEFQTDLLL
-271 KESNQIKYA
+271 KENNHIQYS

-295 LIKPKKEKDGSVTYI
+295 LIKPKREKDGSVTYI

-503 LSSEIEKK
+503 LSAEIEKK

-520 PAEVV
+520 PAEVI

-553 ISVIDEKN
+553 ISTIDGKN
-561 RIEVCIENKGS
+561 HIKVCIENKGA

-587 RVDAS
+587 RVDAA

>member
-1 MRKGIVLKLFALTTA
+1 MRKGIVLKLFTLTTA

-57 NYAGSADGIQK
+57 NYTGNAEGIQK

-79 WITTLDQNG
+79 WITTLDKNG
-88 NLKHADDFYVE
+88 NLKHVDDFYFEVT
-99 ITLERLAEKQFGQKT
+99 IDRWQQKSFGQQIFK
-114 ITIPLYNLMN
+114 IPLGNLVN
-124 IDEIESRILPSLVGK
+124 IEEIDNKLSEQFVGQEI
-139 KVYFSGL
+139 YFSGV
-146 LRNDSFITSYLQS
+146 RKEDSFIPFSFSLAKQTLS
-159 AEGSLSWANKPLSK
+159 GSNKPLEKAFNEKMSK
-173 KLAERELKASEEKP
+173 LD
-187 KVAQDLIGE
+187 Q
-196 EKPKVAQDLIGEERE
+196 
-211 KVAGNLSDLEKK
+211 EKK
-223 RVAQNSD
+223 KAAGEQAIKEKKPAVQEQAIQERDVYIGGRV
-230 FNINGTITKVQ
+230 TKVQ
-241 PSDGTVPVN
+241 FPDVKGPVN
-250 PIYKNNLFLD
+250 PIYKNTLFLD
-260 NIKEFQADLLL
+260 NIKEFQAELLL
-271 KESNQIKYA
+271 KEGKQIQDA
-280 TQIMDYEKNDIKYKL
+280 TRIMDYEKNDIKYKL
-295 LIKPKKEKDGSVTYI
+295 LMKPIKEKDGSVTYI

-327 DYYIYIVAFVVILI
+327 DYYIYIIAFVVVLI

-366 AHLDFTEKIPITSKD
+366 AHLDFTEQIPITSKD

-386 SQNINTLSNKLH
+386 SKNINVLSNKLH

-421 IAGVSHELKTPLSI
+421 ISGVSHELKTPLSI

-446 VAEHKKDYYFQAME
+446 VAEHKKEYYFQAME
-460 KEVDKMDIL
+460 REVDKMDTL

-484 NMKMDSFYIDGVIE
+484 KMKKDAFYIDAVIE
-498 EICEQ
+498 DICEH
-503 LSSEIEKK
+503 LSVDIEKK
-511 ELSVHKHIC
+511 ELHVHKNIC
-520 PAEVV
+520 SFEVV
-525 GNQNRIEQV
+525 ANQGRIEQV

-539 TNAIRYTPEKEDII
+539 TNAIRYTPNKEDIV
-553 ISVIDEKN
+553 ISTIDEKA
-561 RIEVCIENKGS
+561 RIKVCIENKGT

-587 RVDAS
+587 RVDAA
-592 RKRSQGGTGLG
+592 RQRSQGGTGLG

-610 LELHNAEYGVKNT
+610 LELHDAEYGVENT

-632 LPKKA
+632 LSKKA

>member
-1 MRKGIVLKLFALTTA
+1 MKKGIVLKLFTLTTA

-57 NYAGSADGIQK
+57 NYAGNAEEIQK

-79 WITTLDQNG
+79 WITTLDKNG
-88 NLKHADDFYVE
+88 NLKHADDFYFEVT
-99 ITLERLAEKQFGQKT
+99 IDRRQQKSFGQQIFK
-114 ITIPLYNLMN
+114 IPLGNLVN
-124 IDEIESRILPSLVGK
+124 IEEIDNKLSEQFLGQEI
-139 KVYFSGL
+139 YFSGV
-146 LRNDSFITSYLQS
+146 RKEDSFIPFSF
-159 AEGSLSWANKPLSK
+159 SLSKQNLSGSNKPLEKAFNEKMSK
-173 KLAERELKASEEKP
+173 LNE
-187 KVAQDLIGE
+187 
-196 EKPKVAQDLIGEERE
+196 
-211 KVAGNLSDLEKK
+211 EKK
-223 RVAQNSD
+223 RAVEEQLVKEKKPAVQEQAAQELNVY
-230 FNINGTITKVQ
+230 IGGRVTKVQ
-241 PSDGTVPVN
+241 LPDVKGPVN
-250 PIYKNNLFLD
+250 PIYKNGIFLD
-260 NIKEFQADLLL
+260 SIKEFQTNLLL
-271 KESNQIKYA
+271 KESKPIQYT
-280 TQIMDYEKNDIKYKL
+280 TQTMDYEKNDIKYKL
-295 LIKPKKEKDGSVTYI
+295 LIKPIEKDGSVTYI

-327 DYYIYIVAFVVILI
+327 DYYIYIIAFVVVLI

-366 AHLDFTEKIPITSKD
+366 AQLDFTEKIPITSKD

-386 SQNINTLSNKLH
+386 SKNINVLSNKLH
-398 SHIGQLEQDIEK
+398 SHIGQLEEDIEK

-421 IAGVSHELKTPLSI
+421 ISGVSHELKTPLSI

-446 VAEHKKDYYFQAME
+446 VAEHKKEYYFQAME
-460 KEVDKMDIL
+460 REVDKMDTL

-484 NMKMDSFYIDGVIE
+484 KMKKSSFYIDTVIE
-498 EICEQ
+498 DICEH
-503 LSSEIEKK
+503 LSVEIEKK
-511 ELSVHKHIC
+511 ELHVHKNIC
-520 PAEVV
+520 SFEVIA
-525 GNQNRIEQV
+525 NQGRIEQV

-539 TNAIRYTPEKEDII
+539 TNAIRYTPNKEDII
-553 ISVIDEKN
+553 ISTIDEKD
-561 RIEVCIENKGS
+561 RIKVCIENKGT

-587 RVDAS
+587 RVDTA
-592 RKRSQGGTGLG
+592 RQRSQGGTGLG

-610 LELHNAEYGVKNT
+610 LELHDAEYGVKNT

>member
-1 MRKGIVLKLFALTTA
+1 MRKGIVLKLFTLTTA

-49 NSFEKNYL
+49 DSFKKNYL
-57 NYAGSADGIQK
+57 NYAGNAEGIQK
-68 LEQDFLRENNT
+68 LEQDFFRENNT

-88 NLKHADDFYVE
+88 NLKHVDDFYFEVT
-99 ITLERLAEKQFGQKT
+99 INRMQQKSFGQQIFK
-114 ITIPLYNLMN
+114 IPLYNLVN
-124 IDEIESRILPSLVGK
+124 IEEIDNKSSNPFLGQEI
-139 KVYFSGL
+139 YFSGVQKD
-146 LRNDSFITSYLQS
+146 DSYIPFSFTLGKQNLS
-159 AEGSLSWANKPLSK
+159 GSNKPLEK
-173 KLAERELKASEEKP
+173 AFQEKIKLDE
-187 KVAQDLIGE
+187 
-196 EKPKVAQDLIGEERE
+196 
-211 KVAGNLSDLEKK
+211 EKK
-223 RVAQNSD
+223 RAAGEQLAKEKKPAVQEEAAQELGVY
-230 FNINGTITKVQ
+230 IGGRVTKVQ
-241 PSDGTVPVN
+241 LPDVNGPVN
-250 PIYKNNLFLD
+250 PIYKNSIFLD
-260 NIKEFQADLLL
+260 NIKVFQTDLLL
-271 KESNQIKYA
+271 KESNKIRYT
-280 TQIMDYEKNDIKYKL
+280 TQTMDYEKNDIKYKL
-295 LIKPKKEKDGSVTYI
+295 LIKPIKEKDGSVTYI

-327 DYYIYIVAFVVILI
+327 DYYIYIIAFVVVLI

-386 SQNINTLSNKLH
+386 SENINVLSNKLH

-421 IAGVSHELKTPLSI
+421 ISGVSHELKTPLSI

-446 VAEHKKDYYFQAME
+446 VAEHKKEYYFQAME
-460 KEVDKMDIL
+460 REVDKMDTL

-484 NMKMDSFYIDGVIE
+484 KMKKDPFYIDTVIE
-498 EICEQ
+498 DICEH
-503 LSSEIEKK
+503 LSVDIEKK
-511 ELSVHKHIC
+511 ELHVHKNIC
-520 PAEVV
+520 SFEVV
-525 GNQNRIEQV
+525 ANQSRIEQV

-539 TNAIRYTPEKEDII
+539 TNAIRYTPNKEDII
-553 ISVIDEKN
+553 ISTIDEKD
-561 RIEVCIENKGS
+561 RIKVCIENKGT

-587 RVDAS
+587 RVDAA
-592 RKRSQGGTGLG
+592 RQRSQGGTGLG

-610 LELHNAEYGVKNT
+610 LELHDAEYGAENT

>member
-1 MRKGIVLKLFALTTA
+1 MKKGIVLKLFTLTTA

-57 NYAGSADGIQK
+57 NYAGNAEEIQK

-79 WITTLDQNG
+79 WITTLDKNG
-88 NLKHADDFYVE
+88 NLKHADDFYFEVT
-99 ITLERLAEKQFGQKT
+99 IDRRQQKSFGQQIFK
-114 ITIPLYNLMN
+114 IPLGNLVN
-124 IDEIESRILPSLVGK
+124 IEEIDNKLSEQFLGQEI
-139 KVYFSGL
+139 YFSGV
-146 LRNDSFITSYLQS
+146 RKEDSFIPFSF
-159 AEGSLSWANKPLSK
+159 SLSKQNLSGSNKPLEKAFNEKMSK
-173 KLAERELKASEEKP
+173 LNE
-187 KVAQDLIGE
+187 
-196 EKPKVAQDLIGEERE
+196 
-211 KVAGNLSDLEKK
+211 EKK
-223 RVAQNSD
+223 RAVEEQLVKEKKPAVQEQAAQELGVY
-230 FNINGTITKVQ
+230 IGGRVTKVQ
-241 PSDGTVPVN
+241 LPDVKGPVN
-250 PIYKNNLFLD
+250 PIYKNGIFLD
-260 NIKEFQADLLL
+260 SIKEFQTNLLL
-271 KESNQIKYA
+271 KESKPIQYT
-280 TQIMDYEKNDIKYKL
+280 TQTMDYEKNDIKYKL
-295 LIKPKKEKDGSVTYI
+295 LIKPIEKDGSVTYI

-327 DYYIYIVAFVVILI
+327 DYYIYIIAFVVVLIL
-341 FLASFYYSKQI
+341 LASFYYSKQI

-366 AHLDFTEKIPITSKD
+366 AQLDFTEKIPITSKD

-386 SQNINTLSNKLH
+386 SKNINVLSNKLH
-398 SHIGQLEQDIEK
+398 SHIGQLEEDIEK

-421 IAGVSHELKTPLSI
+421 ISGVSHELKTPLSI

-446 VAEHKKDYYFQAME
+446 VAEHKKEYYFQAME
-460 KEVDKMDIL
+460 REVDKMDTL

-484 NMKMDSFYIDGVIE
+484 KMKKSAFYIDTVIE
-498 EICEQ
+498 DICEH
-503 LSSEIEKK
+503 LSVEIEKK
-511 ELSVHKHIC
+511 ELHVHKNIHSF
-520 PAEVV
+520 EVIA
-525 GNQNRIEQV
+525 NQGRIEQV

-539 TNAIRYTPEKEDII
+539 TNAIRYTPNKEDII
-553 ISVIDEKN
+553 ISAIDEKD
-561 RIEVCIENKGS
+561 RIKVCIENKGT

-587 RVDAS
+587 RVDTA
-592 RKRSQGGTGLG
+592 RQRSQGGTGLG

-610 LELHNAEYGVKNT
+610 LELHDAEYGVKNT

>member
-1 MRKGIVLKLFALTTA
+1 MKKGIVLKLFTLTTA

-57 NYAGSADGIQK
+57 NYAGNAEEIQK

-79 WITTLDQNG
+79 WITTLDKNG
-88 NLKHADDFYVE
+88 NLKHADDFYFEVT
-99 ITLERLAEKQFGQKT
+99 IDRRQQKSFGQQIFK
-114 ITIPLYNLMN
+114 IPLGNLVN
-124 IDEIESRILPSLVGK
+124 IEEIDNKLSEQFLGQEI
-139 KVYFSGL
+139 YFSGV
-146 LRNDSFITSYLQS
+146 RKEDSFIPFSF
-159 AEGSLSWANKPLSK
+159 SLSKQNLSGSNKPLEKAFNEKMSK
-173 KLAERELKASEEKP
+173 LNE
-187 KVAQDLIGE
+187 
-196 EKPKVAQDLIGEERE
+196 
-211 KVAGNLSDLEKK
+211 EKK
-223 RVAQNSD
+223 RAVEEQLVKEKKPAVQEQAAQELNVY
-230 FNINGTITKVQ
+230 IGGRVTKVQ
-241 PSDGTVPVN
+241 LPDVKGPVN
-250 PIYKNNLFLD
+250 PIYKNGIFLD
-260 NIKEFQADLLL
+260 SIKEFQTNLLL
-271 KESNQIKYA
+271 KESKPIQYT
-280 TQIMDYEKNDIKYKL
+280 TQTMDYEKNDIKYKL
-295 LIKPKKEKDGSVTYI
+295 LIKPIEKDGSVTYI

-327 DYYIYIVAFVVILI
+327 DYYIYIIAFVVVLI

-366 AHLDFTEKIPITSKD
+366 AQLDFTEKIPIISKD

-386 SQNINTLSNKLH
+386 SKNINVLSNKLH
-398 SHIGQLEQDIEK
+398 SHIGQLEEDIEK

-421 IAGVSHELKTPLSI
+421 ISGVSHELKTPLSI

-446 VAEHKKDYYFQAME
+446 VAEHKKEYYFQAME
-460 KEVDKMDIL
+460 REVDKMDTL

-484 NMKMDSFYIDGVIE
+484 KMKKSSFYIDTVIE
-498 EICEQ
+498 DICEH
-503 LSSEIEKK
+503 LSVEIEKK
-511 ELSVHKHIC
+511 ELHVHKNIHSF
-520 PAEVV
+520 EVIA
-525 GNQNRIEQV
+525 NQGRIEQV

-539 TNAIRYTPEKEDII
+539 TNAIRYTPNKEDII
-553 ISVIDEKN
+553 ISTIDEKD
-561 RIEVCIENKGS
+561 RIKVCIENKGT

-587 RVDAS
+587 RVDTA
-592 RKRSQGGTGLG
+592 RQRSQGGTGLG

-610 LELHNAEYGVKNT
+610 LELHDAEYGVKNT

>member
-1 MRKGIVLKLFALTTA
+1 MRKGIVLKLFTLTTA

-42 EDIKVNL
+42 ENIKVNL
-49 NSFEKNYL
+49 DSFENNYL
-57 NYAGSADGIQK
+57 NDAGSTEGIQK

-79 WITTLDQNG
+79 WITTLDQYG
-88 NLKHADDFYVE
+88 NLKHADDFYFE
-99 ITLERLAEKQFGQKT
+99 IALEKREEKQIGQKT
-114 ITIPLYNLMN
+114 IKIPLYYLMN
-124 IDEIESRILPSLVGK
+124 IDEMESGTLSSFVGQP
-139 KVYFSGL
+139 VSFYGL
-146 LRNDSFITSYLQS
+146 KRGDSFITHYLQL
-159 AEGSLSWANKPLSK
+159 ARRDLSWTNKPLSK
-173 KLAERELKASEEKP
+173 KLGEKELRVSEEKP
-187 KVAQDLIGE
+187 KVAGSLGDE
-196 EKPKVAQDLIGEERE
+196 EKKWAVL
-211 KVAGNLSDLEKK
+211 
-223 RVAQNSD
+223 NSD
-230 FNINGTITKVQ
+230 FNMHGTITKVQ
-241 PSDGTVPVN
+241 LPDVKGPVN

-260 NIKEFQADLLL
+260 NIKEFQTDLLL
-271 KESNQIKYA
+271 KESNKRQYA
-280 TQIMDYEKNDIKYKL
+280 TQTMDYEKNDIKYKL
-295 LIKPKKEKDGSVTYI
+295 LIKPIKEKDGSTTYI

-327 DYYIYIVAFVVILI
+327 DYYIYIIAFVVVLI

-352 AKPLLKINDTTKKI
+352 AKPLLVINDTTKKI

-421 IAGVSHELKTPLSI
+421 ISGVSHELKTPLSI

-446 VAEHKKDYYFQAME
+446 VAEHKKEYYFQAME
-460 KEVDKMDIL
+460 REVDKMDTL

-484 NMKMDSFYIDGVIE
+484 KMKKDSFYIDTVIE
-498 EICEQ
+498 DICEQ
-503 LSSEIEKK
+503 LSVEIEKK
-511 ELSVHKHIC
+511 ELRVHKNVC
-520 PAEVV
+520 PIEVIA
-525 GNQNRIEQV
+525 NQSRIEQV

-539 TNAIRYTPEKEDII
+539 TNAIRYTPNKEDII
-553 ISVIDEKN
+553 ISTIDEKD
-561 RIEVCIENKGS
+561 RIKVCIENKGA

-587 RVDAS
+587 RVDAA
-592 RKRSQGGTGLG
+592 RQRSQGGTGLG

-610 LELHNAEYGVKNT
+610 LELHDAEYGAKNT

>member
-57 NYAGSADGIQK
+57 NYAGSAEGIQK

-88 NLKHADDFYVE
+88 NLKHADDFYFEVT
-99 ITLERLAEKQFGQKT
+99 IDRRQQKSFGQQIFK
-114 ITIPLYNLMN
+114 IPLYNLIN
-124 IDEIESRILPSLVGK
+124 IEEIDNKSSEHFLGQEI
-139 KVYFSGL
+139 YFSGVKKE
-146 LRNDSFITSYLQS
+146 DSFIPFSFSLGKQNLS
-159 AEGSLSWANKPLSK
+159 GSNKPLEK
-173 KLAERELKASEEKP
+173 AFKEKMKLDEEKRR
-187 KVAQDLIGE
+187 AAGE
-196 EKPKVAQDLIGEERE
+196 QLAK
-211 KVAGNLSDLEKK
+211 EKK
-223 RVAQNSD
+223 PAVQEESAQELDAYISGRV
-230 FNINGTITKVQ
+230 TKVQ
-241 PSDGTVPVN
+241 LPDVTGPIN
-250 PIYKNNLFLD
+250 PIYKNSIFLD
-260 NIKEFQADLLL
+260 NIKEFQTNLLL
-271 KESNQIKYA
+271 KESKHIQYA
-280 TQIMDYEKNDIKYKL
+280 IQTMDYEKNDIKYKL
-295 LIKPKKEKDGSVTYI
+295 LIKPTKEKDGSVTYI

-327 DYYIYIVAFVVILI
+327 DYYIYIIAFVVVLI

-386 SQNINTLSNKLH
+386 SKNINVLSNKLH

-410 ERKLENTRKEF
+410 ERKLEKTRKEF
-421 IAGVSHELKTPLSI
+421 ISGVSHELKTPLSI

-446 VAEHKKDYYFQAME
+446 VAEHKKEYYFQAME
-460 KEVDKMDIL
+460 REVDKMDTL

-484 NMKMDSFYIDGVIE
+484 KMKMDSFYIDTVME
-498 EICEQ
+498 DICEH
-503 LSSEIEKK
+503 LSVEIEKK
-511 ELSVHKHIC
+511 ELLVHKNIG
-520 PAEVV
+520 PFEVV
-525 GNQNRIEQV
+525 ANQGRIEQV

-539 TNAIRYTPEKEDII
+539 TNAIRYTPNKEDII
-553 ISVIDEKN
+553 ISTIDEKD
-561 RIEVCIENKGS
+561 RIKVCIENKGT

-587 RVDAS
+587 RVDAA
-592 RKRSQGGTGLG
+592 RQRSQGGTGLG

-610 LELHNAEYGVKNT
+610 LELHEAEYGAENT
-623 EDGVLFYFY
+623 KDGVLFYFY

>member
-1 MRKGIVLKLFALTTA
+1 M
-16 LCMLIL
+16 
-22 ATIFIG
+22 
-28 QTIFFKQYYANRKV
+28 
-42 EDIKVNL
+42 
-49 NSFEKNYL
+49 
-57 NYAGSADGIQK
+57 
-68 LEQDFLRENNT
+68 
-79 WITTLDQNG
+79 
-88 NLKHADDFYVE
+88 
-99 ITLERLAEKQFGQKT
+99 
-114 ITIPLYNLMN
+114 
-124 IDEIESRILPSLVGK
+124 
-139 KVYFSGL
+139 
-146 LRNDSFITSYLQS
+146 
-159 AEGSLSWANKPLSK
+159 
-173 KLAERELKASEEKP
+173 
-187 KVAQDLIGE
+187 
-196 EKPKVAQDLIGEERE
+196 
-211 KVAGNLSDLEKK
+211 SDLEKK

-280 TQIMDYEKNDIKYKL
+280 TQTMDYEKNDIKYKL
-295 LIKPKKEKDGSVTYI
+295 LIKPIKEKDGSVTYI

-327 DYYIYIVAFVVILI
+327 DYYIYIVAFVVVLI

-539 TNAIRYTPEKEDII
+539 TNAIRYTPHKEDII

-561 RIEVCIENKGS
+561 HIKVCIENKGA

-587 RVDAS
+587 RVDAA

>member
-1 MRKGIVLKLFALTTA
+1 MRKGIVLKLFTLTTA

-42 EDIKVNL
+42 ENIKVNL
-49 NSFEKNYL
+49 DSFENNYL
-57 NYAGSADGIQK
+57 NDAGSTEGIQK

-79 WITTLDQNG
+79 WITTLDQYG
-88 NLKHADDFYVE
+88 NLKHADDFYFE
-99 ITLERLAEKQFGQKT
+99 IALEKREEKQIGQKT
-114 ITIPLYNLMN
+114 IKIPLYYLMN
-124 IDEIESRILPSLVGK
+124 IDEIENKALDQFLGQEI
-139 KVYFSGL
+139 YFSGVKKE
-146 LRNDSFITSYLQS
+146 DSFIPFSFSLGKQNLN
-159 AEGSLSWANKPLSK
+159 GSNKPLEKAFTEKMSK
-173 KLAERELKASEEKP
+173 LDEEK
-187 KVAQDLIGE
+187 KKAAQESLV
-196 EKPKVAQDLIGEERE
+196 K
-211 KVAGNLSDLEKK
+211 EKK
-223 RVAQNSD
+223 PAVREQAAQELDVYIRGRV
-230 FNINGTITKVQ
+230 TKVQ
-241 PSDGTVPVN
+241 LPDVKGPEN
-250 PIYKNNLFLD
+250 PIYKNSLFLD
-260 NIKEFQADLLL
+260 SIKEFQTELLL
-271 KESNQIKYA
+271 KESDQIQYA
-280 TQIMDYEKNDIKYKL
+280 TQTMDYEKNDIKYKL
-295 LIKPKKEKDGSVTYI
+295 LIKPIKEKDGSTTYI

-327 DYYIYIVAFVVILI
+327 DYYIYIIAFVVVLI

-421 IAGVSHELKTPLSI
+421 ISGVSHELKTPLSI

-446 VAEHKKDYYFQAME
+446 VAEHKKEYYFQAME
-460 KEVDKMDIL
+460 REVDKMDTL

-484 NMKMDSFYIDGVIE
+484 KMKKDSFYIDTVIE
-498 EICEQ
+498 DICEQ
-503 LSSEIEKK
+503 LSVEIEKK
-511 ELSVHKHIC
+511 ELHVHKNIC
-520 PAEVV
+520 SVEVIA
-525 GNQNRIEQV
+525 NQSRIEQV

-539 TNAIRYTPEKEDII
+539 TNAIRYTPNKEDII
-553 ISVIDEKN
+553 ISTIDETNHIK
-561 RIEVCIENKGS
+561 VCIENKGA

-587 RVDAS
+587 RVDAA
-592 RKRSQGGTGLG
+592 RQRSQGGTGLG

-610 LELHNAEYGVKNT
+610 LELHDAEYGAKNT

>member
-1 MRKGIVLKLFALTTA
+1 MRKGIVLKLFTLTTA

-57 NYAGSADGIQK
+57 NYTGNVEGIQK

-79 WITTLDQNG
+79 WITTLDKNG
-88 NLKHADDFYVE
+88 NLKHADDFYFEVT
-99 ITLERLAEKQFGQKT
+99 IDRRQQKSFGQQIFK
-114 ITIPLYNLMN
+114 IPLGNLVN
-124 IDEIESRILPSLVGK
+124 IEEIDNKLSEQFLGQEI
-139 KVYFSGL
+139 YFSGV
-146 LRNDSFITSYLQS
+146 RKEDSFIPFSF
-159 AEGSLSWANKPLSK
+159 SLSKQNLSGSNKPLEK
-173 KLAERELKASEEKP
+173 AFQEKIKLDE
-187 KVAQDLIGE
+187 
-196 EKPKVAQDLIGEERE
+196 
-211 KVAGNLSDLEKK
+211 EKK
-223 RVAQNSD
+223 RAAGEQLAKEKKPAVQEEAAQELGVY
-230 FNINGTITKVQ
+230 IGGRVTKVQ
-241 PSDGTVPVN
+241 FPDVKGPVN
-250 PIYKNNLFLD
+250 PIYKNTLFLD
-260 NIKEFQADLLL
+260 SIKEFQTDVLL
-271 KESNQIKYA
+271 KESNQIEYSTK
-280 TQIMDYEKNDIKYKL
+280 TMDYEKNDIKYKL
-295 LIKPKKEKDGSVTYI
+295 LMKPIKEKDGSVTYI

-327 DYYIYIVAFVVILI
+327 DYYIYIIAFVVVLI

-366 AHLDFTEKIPITSKD
+366 AQLDFTEKIPITSKD

-386 SQNINTLSNKLH
+386 SKNINVLSNKLH
-398 SHIGQLEQDIEK
+398 SHIGQLEEDIEK
-410 ERKLENTRKEF
+410 ERKLEKTRKEF
-421 IAGVSHELKTPLSI
+421 ISGVSHELKTPLSI

-460 KEVDKMDIL
+460 REVDKMDTL

-484 NMKMDSFYIDGVIE
+484 KMKKDSFYIDTVIE
-498 EICEQ
+498 DICEH
-503 LSSEIEKK
+503 LSVEIEKK
-511 ELSVHKHIC
+511 ELRVHKNIC
-520 PAEVV
+520 SFEVIA
-525 GNQNRIEQV
+525 NQGRIEQV

-539 TNAIRYTPEKEDII
+539 TNAIRYTPNKEDII
-553 ISVIDEKN
+553 ISTIDQKD
-561 RIEVCIENKGS
+561 RIKVCIENKGT

-587 RVDAS
+587 RVDTA
-592 RKRSQGGTGLG
+592 RQRSQGGTGLG

-610 LELHNAEYGVKNT
+610 LELHDTEYGAGNT
-623 EDGVLFYFY
+623 ENGVLFYFY

>member
-99 ITLERLAEKQFGQKT
+99 ITLERWAEKQFGQKT

-196 EKPKVAQDLIGEERE
+196 ERK

-271 KESNQIKYA
+271 KESKHIQYA
-280 TQIMDYEKNDIKYKL
+280 TQTMDYEKNDIKYKL
-295 LIKPKKEKDGSVTYI
+295 LIKPIKEKDGSVTYI

-327 DYYIYIVAFVVILI
+327 DYYIYIVAFVVVLI

-520 PAEVV
+520 SAEVM

-539 TNAIRYTPEKEDII
+539 TNAIRYTPNKEDII
-553 ISVIDEKN
+553 ISTIDEKD
-561 RIEVCIENKGS
+561 RIKVCIENKGT

-587 RVDAS
+587 RVDAA
-592 RKRSQGGTGLG
+592 RHRSQGGTGLG

-610 LELHNAEYGVKNT
+610 LELHEAEYGVKNT

-632 LPKKA
+632 LLKKA

>member
-1 MRKGIVLKLFALTTA
+1 MRKGIVLKLFTLTTA

-57 NYAGSADGIQK
+57 NYTGSAEGIQK

-79 WITTLDQNG
+79 WITTLDRNG
-88 NLKHADDFYVE
+88 NLKHADDFYFEVT
-99 ITLERLAEKQFGQKT
+99 IDRRNQKSFGKQTF
-114 ITIPLYNLMN
+114 IMPLYYLIN
-124 IDEIESRILPSLVGK
+124 IEEIESKTPSEVLNQEID
-139 KVYFSGL
+139 FSGVKKEE
-146 LRNDSFITSYLQS
+146 SFIPFFFELGKRDLS
-159 AEGSLSWANKPLSK
+159 GSNKPLEKAFKEKMSK
-173 KLAERELKASEEKP
+173 LDEEK
-187 KVAQDLIGE
+187 KKAVQEQLV
-196 EKPKVAQDLIGEERE
+196 K
-211 KVAGNLSDLEKK
+211 EKK
-223 RVAQNSD
+223 PAVQEEATQESGVYIAGRV
-230 FNINGTITKVQ
+230 TKVQ
-241 PSDGTVPVN
+241 LPDVKGLVN
-250 PIYKNNLFLD
+250 PIYKNSLFLD
-260 NIKEFQADLLL
+260 SIKEFQTDLLL
-271 KESNQIKYA
+271 KESNKIEYSTK
-280 TQIMDYEKNDIKYKL
+280 TMDYEKNDIKYKL
-295 LIKPKKEKDGSVTYI
+295 LMKPIKEKDGSVTYI

-327 DYYIYIVAFVVILI
+327 DYYIYIIAFVVVLI

-352 AKPLLKINDTTKKI
+352 AKPLLQINDTTKKI

-386 SQNINTLSNKLH
+386 SKNINVLSNKLH

-410 ERKLENTRKEF
+410 ERKLEKTRKEF
-421 IAGVSHELKTPLSI
+421 ISGVSHELKTPLSI

-446 VAEHKKDYYFQAME
+446 VAEHKKEYYFQAME
-460 KEVDKMDIL
+460 REVDKMDTL

-484 NMKMDSFYIDGVIE
+484 KMKKDSFYIDMVIE
-498 EICEQ
+498 DICEQ
-503 LSSEIEKK
+503 LSVEIEKK
-511 ELSVHKHIC
+511 ELRVHKNVC
-520 PAEVV
+520 PIEVIA
-525 GNQNRIEQV
+525 NQNRIEQV

-539 TNAIRYTPEKEDII
+539 TNAIRYTPDKEDII
-553 ISVIDEKN
+553 ISTIDEKAH
-561 RIEVCIENKGS
+561 IKVCIENKGT

-587 RVDAS
+587 RVDAA
-592 RKRSQGGTGLG
+592 RQRSHGGTGLG

-610 LELHNAEYGVKNT
+610 LELHDAEYGVKNT

>member
-1 MRKGIVLKLFALTTA
+1 MRKGIVLKLFTLTTA

-49 NSFEKNYL
+49 DSFKKNYL
-57 NYAGSADGIQK
+57 NYAGNAEGIQK
-68 LEQDFLRENNT
+68 LEQDFFRENNT

-88 NLKHADDFYVE
+88 NLKHVDDFYFEVT
-99 ITLERLAEKQFGQKT
+99 INRMQQKSFGQQIFK
-114 ITIPLYNLMN
+114 IPLYNLVN
-124 IDEIESRILPSLVGK
+124 IEEIDNKSSNPFLGQEI
-139 KVYFSGL
+139 YFSGVQKD
-146 LRNDSFITSYLQS
+146 DSYIPFSFTLGKQNLS
-159 AEGSLSWANKPLSK
+159 GSNKPLEK
-173 KLAERELKASEEKP
+173 AFQEKIKLDE
-187 KVAQDLIGE
+187 
-196 EKPKVAQDLIGEERE
+196 
-211 KVAGNLSDLEKK
+211 EKK
-223 RVAQNSD
+223 RAAGEQLAKEKKPAVQEEAAQEL
-230 FNINGTITKVQ
+230 GVYMGGRVTKVQ
-241 PSDGTVPVN
+241 LPDVNSPVN
-250 PIYKNNLFLD
+250 PIYKNSIFLD
-260 NIKEFQADLLL
+260 NIKVFQTDLLL
-271 KESNQIKYA
+271 KESNKIRYT
-280 TQIMDYEKNDIKYKL
+280 TQTMDYEKNDIKYKL
-295 LIKPKKEKDGSVTYI
+295 LIKPIKEKDGSVTYI

-327 DYYIYIVAFVVILI
+327 DYYIYIIAFVVVLI

-386 SQNINTLSNKLH
+386 SENINVLSNKLH

-421 IAGVSHELKTPLSI
+421 ISGVSHELKTPLSI

-446 VAEHKKDYYFQAME
+446 VAEHKKEYYFQAME
-460 KEVDKMDIL
+460 REVDKMDTL

-484 NMKMDSFYIDGVIE
+484 KMKKDPFYIDTVIE
-498 EICEQ
+498 DICEH
-503 LSSEIEKK
+503 LSVDIEKK
-511 ELSVHKHIC
+511 ELHVHKNIC
-520 PAEVV
+520 SFEVV
-525 GNQNRIEQV
+525 ANQSRIEQV

-539 TNAIRYTPEKEDII
+539 TNAIRYTPNKEDII
-553 ISVIDEKN
+553 ISTIDEKD
-561 RIEVCIENKGS
+561 RIKVCIENKGT

-587 RVDAS
+587 RVDAA
-592 RKRSQGGTGLG
+592 RQRSQGGTGLG

-610 LELHNAEYGVKNT
+610 LELHDAEYGAENT

>member
-1 MRKGIVLKLFALTTA
+1 MKKGIVLKLFTLTTA

-57 NYAGSADGIQK
+57 NYTGTAEGIQK
-68 LEQDFLRENNT
+68 LEQDFFRENNT

-88 NLKHADDFYVE
+88 NLKHVDDFYFEVT
-99 ITLERLAEKQFGQKT
+99 IDRRQQKSFGQQLFK
-114 ITIPLYNLMN
+114 IPLHNLVN
-124 IDEIESRILPSLVGK
+124 IEEIDNKSSEHFLGQEI
-139 KVYFSGL
+139 YFSGV
-146 LRNDSFITSYLQS
+146 RKEDSFIPFSF
-159 AEGSLSWANKPLSK
+159 SLSKQNLSGSNKPLEK
-173 KLAERELKASEEKP
+173 AFQEKIKLDE
-187 KVAQDLIGE
+187 
-196 EKPKVAQDLIGEERE
+196 
-211 KVAGNLSDLEKK
+211 EKK
-223 RVAQNSD
+223 RAVGEQLAKEKKPAVQEEAAQELGVY
-230 FNINGTITKVQ
+230 IGGRVTKVQ
-241 PSDGTVPVN
+241 LPDVNGPVN
-250 PIYKNNLFLD
+250 PIYKNSIFLD
-260 NIKEFQADLLL
+260 NIKGFQTDLLL
-271 KESNQIKYA
+271 KESNKIRYT
-280 TQIMDYEKNDIKYKL
+280 TQTMDYEKNDIKYKL
-295 LIKPKKEKDGSVTYI
+295 LIKPIKEKDGSVAYI

-327 DYYIYIVAFVVILI
+327 DYYIYIIAFVVVLI

-386 SQNINTLSNKLH
+386 SKNINILSNKLN

-421 IAGVSHELKTPLSI
+421 ISGVSHELKTPLSI

-446 VAEHKKDYYFQAME
+446 VAEHKKEYYFQAME
-460 KEVDKMDIL
+460 REVDKMDTL

-484 NMKMDSFYIDGVIE
+484 KMKKDLFYIDSVIE
-498 EICEQ
+498 DICEY
-503 LSSEIEKK
+503 LSVEIEKK
-511 ELSVHKHIC
+511 ELRVHKNIS
-520 PAEVV
+520 PFEVIA
-525 GNQNRIEQV
+525 NQGRIEQV

-539 TNAIRYTPEKEDII
+539 TNAIRYTPNKEDII
-553 ISVIDEKN
+553 ISTIDDKD
-561 RIEVCIENKGS
+561 RIKVCIENKGT
-572 HIEEEQLDKIWDRFY
+572 HIEDEQLDKIWDRFY
-587 RVDAS
+587 RVDTA
-592 RKRSQGGTGLG
+592 RQRSQGGTGLG

-610 LELHNAEYGVKNT
+610 LELHDAEYGAGNT

>member
-1 MRKGIVLKLFALTTA
+1 MRNGIVLKLFTLTTA

-49 NSFEKNYL
+49 NSFGKNYL
-57 NYAGSADGIQK
+57 NHAGNAEEIQK

-79 WITTLDQNG
+79 WITTLDKNG
-88 NLKHADDFYVE
+88 NLKHADDFYFEVT
-99 ITLERLAEKQFGQKT
+99 IDRRQQKSFGQQIFK
-114 ITIPLYNLMN
+114 IPLGNLVN
-124 IDEIESRILPSLVGK
+124 IEEIDNKLSEHFLGQEI
-139 KVYFSGL
+139 YFSGV
-146 LRNDSFITSYLQS
+146 RKEDSFIPFSF
-159 AEGSLSWANKPLSK
+159 SLSKQNLSGSNKPLEK
-173 KLAERELKASEEKP
+173 AFNEKMRKLYEEKKKATGEQVVKEKRP
-187 KVAQDLIGE
+187 AVQEQAAQEPDVYIG
-196 EKPKVAQDLIGEERE
+196 G
-211 KVAGNLSDLEKK
+211 
-223 RVAQNSD
+223 RV
-230 FNINGTITKVQ
+230 TKVQ
-241 PSDGTVPVN
+241 FPDVKGPVN
-250 PIYKNNLFLD
+250 PIYKNTLFLD
-260 NIKEFQADLLL
+260 SIKEFQTDVLL
-271 KESNQIKYA
+271 KESNQIEYSTK
-280 TQIMDYEKNDIKYKL
+280 TMDYGKNDIKYKL
-295 LIKPKKEKDGSVTYI
+295 LMKPIKEKDGSVTYI

-327 DYYIYIVAFVVILI
+327 DYYIYIIAFVVVLI

-366 AHLDFTEKIPITSKD
+366 AQLDFTEKIPITSKD

-386 SQNINTLSNKLH
+386 SKNINVLSNKLH
-398 SHIGQLEQDIEK
+398 SHIGQLEEDIEK
-410 ERKLENTRKEF
+410 ERKLEKTRKEF
-421 IAGVSHELKTPLSI
+421 ISGVSHELKTPLSI

-460 KEVDKMDIL
+460 REVDKMDTL

-484 NMKMDSFYIDGVIE
+484 KMKKASFYIDTVIE
-498 EICEQ
+498 DICEH
-503 LSSEIEKK
+503 LSVEIEKK
-511 ELSVHKHIC
+511 ELRVHKNIC
-520 PAEVV
+520 SFEVIA
-525 GNQNRIEQV
+525 NQGRIEQV

-539 TNAIRYTPEKEDII
+539 TNAIRYTPNKEDII
-553 ISVIDEKN
+553 ISTIDEKD
-561 RIEVCIENKGS
+561 RIKVCIENKGT

-587 RVDAS
+587 RVDTA
-592 RKRSQGGTGLG
+592 RQRSQGGTGLG

-610 LELHNAEYGVKNT
+610 LELHDTEYGAGNT